1 MVGYNLHYAKIEKV
15 GVIMK
20 RTYQPN
26 NRHMKKVHGFRV
38 RMETA
43 GGRKVLQRRRLKGRK
58 VLAV

>member
-1 MVGYNLHYAKIEKV
+1 
-15 GVIMK
+15 MK

-26 NRHMKKVHGFRV
+26 NRKMKKVHGFRT

-58 VLAV
+58 VLSV